1 MVSKTLLAL
10 DSNVESYFNE
20 TQPDRNQPG
29 LGARTFVDAPR
40 DEPCLPSLVKQSPG
54 PIQLECIQNDDY
66 EIALVPRKDH
76 TRRTGSIF
84 QPVPTVDRILLLPL
98 TWQELL
104 DRVRSELNHL
114 NSVERSMIT
123 RFGEVCVNFLT
134 MEISRSEKPVA
145 LTAQEFKLLR
155 FFIKTP
161 ERVLSRAELLNEV
174 WGYNNYPSTRTVDN
188 HICKLRQ
195 KLEPTPDQP
204 IHFLTVHGTG
214 YKFVP

>member
-1 MVSKTLLAL
+1 MVSKTLSAL
-10 DSNVESYFNE
+10 DSNVESYFSE
-20 TQPDRNQPG
+20 TQPDRSQPG
-29 LGARTFVDAPR
+29 LGARTFIDAPR
-40 DEPCLPSLVKQSPG
+40 DEPCLPSVVEPPG
-54 PIQLECIQNDDY
+54 PIQLESTQNDDY
-66 EIALVPRKDH
+66 EIALVPRRNH

-84 QPVPTVDRILLLPL
+84 PTPPTMDRILLLPL
-98 TWQELL
+98 TWRELV
-104 DRVRSELNHL
+104 DRVRSELNH
-114 NSVERSMIT
+114 SSSAARSMVT
-123 RFGEVCVNFLT
+123 QFGDVCVNFLT
-134 MEISRSEKPVA
+134 MEISRSKMPVA

>member
-1 MVSKTLLAL
+1 MVSKTLSAV
-10 DSNVESYFNE
+10 DSNVESYFSE
-20 TQPDRNQPG
+20 TQPDRSQPG
-29 LGARTFVDAPR
+29 LGARTFIDAPR
-40 DEPCLPSLVKQSPG
+40 DEPCLPSVVEQSPG
-54 PIQLECIQNDDY
+54 PIQLECTQNDDY
-66 EIALVPRKDH
+66 ELALVPRRNH

-84 QPVPTVDRILLLPL
+84 PTPPMMDRILLLPL
-98 TWQELL
+98 TWRELV
-104 DRVRSELNHL
+104 DRVRSELNH
-114 NSVERSMIT
+114 SSSDARSMVT
-123 RFGEVCVNFLT
+123 QFGDVCVNFLT
-134 MEISRSEKPVA
+134 MEISRSKMPVA

>member
-1 MVSKTLLAL
+1 MASKTLSAL
-10 DSNVESYFNE
+10 DSNVESYLSE
-20 TQPDRNQPG
+20 TQTDRSQPG
-29 LGARTFVDAPR
+29 LGARTFIDAPF
-40 DEPCLPSLVKQSPG
+40 DEPCLPSLVEQSWG

-66 EIALVPRKDH
+66 EIALVPRRNY

-84 QPVPTVDRILLLPL
+84 QTPPTMDRILLLPL
-98 TWQELL
+98 TWRELL
-104 DRVRSELNHL
+104 DRVRSELNY
-114 NSVERSMIT
+114 SSSAGRSMVT
-123 RFGEVCVNFLT
+123 QFGDVSVNFLT
-134 MEISRSEKPVA
+134 MEISRSKMPVA

>member
-10 DSNVESYFNE
+10 DSNVESYFSE

-29 LGARTFVDAPR
+29 LGARTFIDASR
-40 DEPCLPSLVKQSPG
+40 DEPCLRSLVQQSPA
-54 PIQLECIQNDDY
+54 PIQFECIQNDDY

-84 QPVPTVDRILLLPL
+84 QPVPTVDRILLLRL

-104 DRVRSELNHL
+104 DRVRSELNRL

-161 ERVLSRAELLNEV
+161 ELVLSRDELLNEV

-214 YKFVP
+214 YRFVP

>member
-1 MVSKTLLAL
+1 MVSKTLSAL
-10 DSNVESYFNE
+10 DSSVESYFSE
-20 TQPDRNQPG
+20 TQPDRSQPG
-29 LGARTFVDAPR
+29 LGDRTFIDAPR
-40 DEPCLPSLVKQSPG
+40 DEPCLLSVVEQSPG
-54 PIQLECIQNDDY
+54 PIQLGCIQNDDY
-66 EIALVPRKDH
+66 EIALVPRNDH
-76 TRRTGSIF
+76 TRRTGSNF
-84 QPVPTVDRILLLPL
+84 HPVPAVDRILLLRL
-98 TWQELL
+98 TWRELV

-114 NSVERSMIT
+114 NSVERRMIT